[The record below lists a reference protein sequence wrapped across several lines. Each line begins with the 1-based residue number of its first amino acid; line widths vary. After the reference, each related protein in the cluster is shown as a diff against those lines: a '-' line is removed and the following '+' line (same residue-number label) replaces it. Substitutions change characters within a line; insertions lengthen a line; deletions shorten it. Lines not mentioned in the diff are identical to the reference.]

1 VLPTGFRRTAM
12 SEPKIAIV
20 AALEREVSPIIKHW
34 RSAEREHDGRKFK
47 FFENHRAVL
56 VCGGIGKQAARR
68 ATEAVIFLYQP
79 TAVISAGFAGALDPQ
94 LKAGVAVPVR
104 KIIDA
109 ADGSSENFECPG
121 LTLITASEVAGT
133 GQKEKL
139 AKAYA
144 GHAVDMEASAVARG
158 AQQHGVRFQAF
169 KAISDERDFEFPAM
183 QDFIT
188 QDGSFQT
195 VRFAVFALLRPWLWP
210 KLMHLARNSGK
221 ATKTLCDWLDQY
233 NQAEVKLE
241 SPAAGMHPI
250 ARGD

>member
-1 VLPTGFRRTAM
+1 M
-12 SEPKIAIV
+12 SAPKIAIV

-34 RSAEREHDGRKFK
+34 RSEEREHDGRKFK

-56 VCGGIGKQAARR
+56 VCGGIGKEAARR

-79 TAVISAGFAGALDPQ
+79 MTVISAGFAGALDPQ

-109 ADGSSENFECPG
+109 ADGSSQDFDGPG
-121 LTLITASEVAGT
+121 LTLITASAVAGA

-139 AKAYA
+139 AKAYP
-144 GHAVDMEASAVARG
+144 GHAVDMEAAAVARG

-169 KAISDERDFEFPAM
+169 KAISDELDFEFPAV

-188 QDGSFQT
+188 HDGGFQAA
-195 VRFAVFALLRPWLWP
+195 RFAVFALLRPWLWP
-210 KLMHLARNSGK
+210 KLIQLARNSGK

-233 NQAEVKLE
+233 NHAAAEKLE

-250 ARGD
+250 ARGH